1 LDRLYAAGIFAD
13 FGTIAARACGT
24 RAFIGA
30 TARTAATTAHLSAAV
45 QIPAIKRVDESSA
58 EGRDSIMK
66 RQVIICGVLL
76 VTAISTCFAAATPA
90 KKTKTAQNGT
100 AIARLEKIIA
110 EAFKNKQVETVK
122 KYLAPEFVGLDAEGF
137 KNVDTE
143 LADVPKYDVRDNA
156 LADMKVTFP
165 SGNTAVVTYKVTT
178 QASHNGQDISGTYNV
193 ASVWTKREHKW
204 RLVVHTFM
212 KSQ

>member
-1 LDRLYAAGIFAD
+1 
-13 FGTIAARACGT
+13 
-24 RAFIGA
+24 
-30 TARTAATTAHLSAAV
+30 
-45 QIPAIKRVDESSA
+45 
-58 EGRDSIMK
+58 MK

-76 VTAISTCFAAATPA
+76 VTAISTCFAAAAPA
-90 KKTKTAQNGT
+90 KKTKTAQNEA
-100 AIARLEKIIA
+100 AIVRLEKIFT

-137 KNVDTE
+137 KNADGD
-143 LADVPKYDVRDNA
+143 LADIPKYDVRDNIF
-156 LADMKVTFP
+156 ADMKVTFP

-178 QASHNGQDISGTYNV
+178 QSTHNGQETSGTYNV
-193 ASVWTKREHKW
+193 VSVWTKREHKW